1 MHKNATKYGVQASH
15 FSYECHNQVVIP
27 NDQDII
33 IDHKN
38 GERRDQSKR
47 NLVLSNRRE
56 NAKNHKV
63 QSNNTSGITGVS
75 RLKNGTYIVSYRT
88 EGTDGIIRSAI
99 ERFSC
104 KTEAIEF
111 RKAFEIFWGI
121 TVRTE

>member
-1 MHKNATKYGVQASH
+1 M
-15 FSYECHNQVVIP
+15 VIP

>member
-38 GERRDQSKR
+38 GDRRDQSKR
-47 NLVLSNRRE
+47 NLVFSNRRE

-75 RLKNGTYIVSYRT
+75 IGKNGTYIVSYRT
-88 EGTDGIIRSAI
+88 EGTDGIIRNANQ
-99 ERFSC
+99 RFSC

-111 RKAFEIFWGI
+111 RKAFEKAWGI
-121 TVRTE
+121 TIRKE